1 MAANVDLKIL
11 MALPHC
17 ASPCRKMTA
26 AEYIAARR
34 IGQVTCV
41 EYTTALVKR
50 MIYYRYMAQF
60 MYWDNFPQQVRH
72 LFLSP

>member
-1 MAANVDLKIL
+1 
-11 MALPHC
+11 
-17 ASPCRKMTA
+17 MTA